1 MTGKIVAI
9 AGAGGFVG
17 QSLCQQLLAAG
28 HHVIALGRSEAPPS
42 AAIPLLSYRKAD
54 LFSLLQVEQALS
66 GAETGVY
73 LVHSMM
79 PAARLTQGK
88 FEDLD
93 LVLADNFAR
102 AAKRQKLKRIVYLGG
117 LIPENTELSRHLLS
131 RCEVERVLA
140 STGIPVVTL
149 RAGLIVGPGGSSLQ
163 ILVNLVRR
171 LPVMICP
178 RWTQSRCQPIAL
190 DDTVR
195 LLKAVILDDELEAGA
210 YDIGGPDILTYRQ
223 MLEDTA
229 AVLNVRR
236 PMISVPWFS
245 PALSA
250 LWVAKV
256 TGSAMPL
263 VRPLVGSLRHDMI
276 ARDHYLNERY
286 GINGTTFRDAMSG
299 AIKTYKLPK
308 KAQRGSTSMSVCS
321 VQRVTVPPGSTV
333 AWVASTYVQWVSLFL
348 RPLID
353 ARRSDDGSLHF
364 YVRPLGIKSWTLHL
378 LTLEYSAS
386 RSTESRSLF
395 YIRGG
400 LLAGKVPGRDHSGRF
415 EFRRVPGRDEVVVA
429 VLDFIPSL
437 HWWLYKM
444 TQAVAHGFIM
454 FCFAWRMRSVKMM

>member
-1 MTGKIVAI
+1 MTVKTVAI

-17 QSLCQQLLAAG
+17 QNLCKELVAAG
-28 HHVIALGRSEAPPS
+28 HHVVALGRSDAPS
-42 AAIPLLSYRKAD
+42 STTTTLFNYRKAD

-66 GAETGVY
+66 GAEVGVY

-79 PAARLTQGK
+79 PAAKLTQGK

-117 LIPENTELSRHLLS
+117 LIPENTTLSRHLLS

-190 DDTVR
+190 DDTVC
-195 LLKAVILDDELEAGA
+195 LLKAVILDDELPAKA

-223 MLEDTA
+223 MLKETA
-229 AVLNVRR
+229 AVLKVRR

-276 ARDHYLNERY
+276 VKDRFLNVRY
-286 GINGTTFRDAMSG
+286 GIDGTTFRDAMSC
-299 AIKTYKLPK
+299 AIKTNKQPK
-308 KAQRGSTSMSVCS
+308 KAHRGGSSMSVCS
-321 VQRVTVPPGSTV
+321 VQRVTVPSGSTV
-333 AWVASTYVQWVSLFL
+333 AWVANTYVQWVSLFL

-364 YVRPLGIKSWTLHL
+364 YVRPLGIKSWTFHL

-415 EFRRVPGRDEVVVA
+415 EFRRVPDRDEVVVA
-429 VLDFIPSL
+429 VLDFRPSL

-444 TQAVAHGFIM
+444 TQAVAHSVIM
-454 FCFAWRMRSVKMM
+454 QCFAWRMRSVKMM